1 MDIDQLKDISDRS
14 YRIAINKKNALEK
27 ARSSM
32 LLAYSGHLFQVD
44 AQMINLVQVLKSKQ
58 KKFVILDSNDN
69 PMMVEDA
76 DDFLDKLIEKQQEAL
91 NIYHQAYNESV
102 TKG

>member
-32 LLAYSGHLFQVD
+32 LLAYSGHLFQAD
-44 AQMINLVQVLKSKQ
+44 AQTINLVQVLKNKQ
-58 KKFVILDSNDN
+58 QKFVVLDSNDN

-91 NIYHQAYNESV
+91 NTYHQSYNDSV

>member
-32 LLAYSGHLFQVD
+32 LLAYSGHLFQAD
-44 AQMINLVQVLKSKQ
+44 AQTINLVQVLKNKQ
-58 KKFVILDSNDN
+58 QKFVVLDSNDN
-69 PMMVEDA
+69 PMMIEDA

-91 NIYHQAYNESV
+91 NTYHQSYNDSV

>member
-14 YRIAINKKNALEK
+14 YRIAVTKKNALEK

-32 LLAYSGHLFQVD
+32 VLAYSGHLFQAD
-44 AQMINLVQVLKSKQ
+44 AQTINLVQVLKSKHQ
-58 KKFVILDSNDN
+58 KFVVLDSNEN

-76 DDFLDKLIEKQQEAL
+76 DDFLNRLIEKQQEAL
-91 NIYHQAYNESV
+91 NTYHQSYIDSV

>member
-32 LLAYSGHLFQVD
+32 LLAYSGHLFQAD
-44 AQMINLVQVLKSKQ
+44 AQTINLVQVLKSKRQ
-58 KKFVILDSNDN
+58 KFVVLDSNDN

-76 DDFLDKLIEKQQEAL
+76 DDFLHRLIEKQQEAL
-91 NIYHQAYNESV
+91 NTYHQSYNDSV

>member
-58 KKFVILDSNDN
+58 QKFVVLDSNDN
-69 PMMVEDA
+69 PMMVQDA

-102 TKG
+102 TKA

>member
-14 YRIAINKKNALEK
+14 YRIAVTKKNALEK

-32 LLAYSGHLFQVD
+32 VLAYSGHRFQAD
-44 AQMINLVQVLKSKQ
+44 AQTINLVQVLKSKHQ
-58 KKFVILDSNDN
+58 KFVVLDSNEN

-76 DDFLDKLIEKQQEAL
+76 DDFLNRLIEKQQEAL
-91 NIYHQAYNESV
+91 NTYHQSYIDSV

>member
-1 MDIDQLKDISDRS
+1 MDIDQLKDISDTS

-32 LLAYSGHLFQVD
+32 VLAYSGHLFKAD
-44 AQMINLVQVLKSKQ
+44 AQTINLVQVLKSKHQ
-58 KKFVILDSNDN
+58 KFVVLDSNDN

-76 DDFLDKLIEKQQEAL
+76 DDFLDRLIEKQQEAL
-91 NIYHQAYNESV
+91 NTYHQSYIDSV
-102 TKG
+102 IKG

>member
-32 LLAYSGHLFQVD
+32 LLAYSGHLFQAD
-44 AQMINLVQVLKSKQ
+44 AQTINLVQVLKSKQ
-58 KKFVILDSNDN
+58 QKFVVLDSNDN

-76 DDFLDKLIEKQQEAL
+76 DDFLHRLIEKQQEAL
-91 NIYHQAYNESV
+91 NTYHQSYNDSV

>member
-32 LLAYSGHLFQVD
+32 VLAYSGHLFQAD
-44 AQMINLVQVLKSKQ
+44 AQTINLVQALKSKH
-58 KKFVILDSNDN
+58 KKFVVLDSNDN
-69 PMMVEDA
+69 PMMVEDP
-76 DDFLDKLIEKQQEAL
+76 DDFLDRLIEKQQEAL
-91 NIYHQAYNESV
+91 NTYHQSYIDSV
-102 TKG
+102 IKG

>member
-32 LLAYSGHLFQVD
+32 VLAYSGHLFQAD
-44 AQMINLVQVLKSKQ
+44 AQTINLVQVLKSKHQ
-58 KKFVILDSNDN
+58 KFVVLDSNDN

-76 DDFLDKLIEKQQEAL
+76 DDFLDRLIEKQQEAL
-91 NIYHQAYNESV
+91 NTYQQSYIDSV
-102 TKG
+102 IKG